1 MTDALVPTA
10 EALPADVLERLR
22 RGTHDARGT
31 MAPET
36 VRALRKAWGAF
47 LRWCAARGVPALP
60 AGAGPVA
67 EYVDALAEIPGRK
80 PAGIRQ
86 AAWAIGR
93 MHRLAGCPDPTAA
106 EPVRQAL
113 KRMAKALGTRQ
124 QQAAPLGDY
133 EVRRIVDAV
142 GASPKPA
149 ELRDVALVLVMR
161 DLLARRSEAVALDVA
176 DVAHDAD
183 GSAVALIRRSKTD
196 QTGEGAVVYVSLS
209 AAAALRAWL
218 NAAGVEEGAIFRAVN
233 KSGRVGERLRPGE
246 VPRIVK
252 RLALRAGLKPE
263 VVEGLS
269 GHSAR
274 VGMAQDLVAAGADLA
289 GVMQAG
295 RWRSPTMPA
304 RYTAALEAKRGA
316 VAQFHARRG
325 RER

>member
-10 EALPADVLERLR
+10 EALPTDVLDRLR

-36 VRALRKAWGAF
+36 VRALRRAWGAF
-47 LRWCAARGVPALP
+47 LRWCAGRGVPPLP
-60 AGAGPVA
+60 ADAGAVA
-67 EYVDALAEIPGRK
+67 EYVDALAETPRRK
-80 PAGIRQ
+80 AAGIRQ

-113 KRMAKALGTRQ
+113 KRAAKALGTRQ
-124 QQAAPLGDY
+124 SQAAPLGEY
-133 EVRRIVDAV
+133 EVRRIAEAA
-142 GASPKPA
+142 GTRPA
-149 ELRDVALVLVMR
+149 ELRDLALVLVMR

-176 DVAHDAD
+176 DLAHDSD
-183 GSAVALIRRSKTD
+183 GSATALIRRSKTD
-196 QTGEGAVVYVSLS
+196 QTGEGAVLYLS
-209 AAAALRAWL
+209 PPAADAVRAWL
-218 NAAGVEEGAIFRAVN
+218 DAAAIREGAIFRAVN
-233 KSGRVGERLRPGE
+233 KAGRVGRRLQPGE

-252 RLALRAGLKPE
+252 RLALRAGIKPE
-263 VVEGLS
+263 VAEGLS

-295 RWRSPTMPA
+295 RWKSPTMPA

-325 RER
+325 KGF